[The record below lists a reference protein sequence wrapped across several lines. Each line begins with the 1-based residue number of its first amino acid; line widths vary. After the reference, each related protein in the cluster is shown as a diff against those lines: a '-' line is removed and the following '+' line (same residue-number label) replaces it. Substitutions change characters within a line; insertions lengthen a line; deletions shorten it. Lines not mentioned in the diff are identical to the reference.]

1 MADWHW
7 RKGRAMKDLLLIGI
21 GPGDPRQVTY
31 EAVDALRRA
40 SVFFVLDKGTEK
52 DELVRLRKAIL
63 QRYRP
68 EGGYRLVQVAD
79 PSRDGRAV
87 DYVGA
92 VQDWHRQRA
101 ALYSRLI
108 ADEIGA
114 DDVGAF
120 LLWGEPGLYD
130 STLRILDWVRES
142 GVALRLQVIPGI
154 SSVQALA
161 ARHQVPLNRIGE
173 PLTVLPGRRLAEQE
187 RIDNVVVMLDGQCA
201 FASLDDPGLMI
212 YWGAYLGTADE
223 VLIAGPLQAVKA
235 QILQVREEARFRKGW
250 IMDTYLLRRE
260 L

>member
-1 MADWHW
+1 
-7 RKGRAMKDLLLIGI
+7 MKHLLLIGI
-21 GPGDPRQVTY
+21 GPGDPRQITF
-31 EAVDALRRA
+31 EAVEALRRA
-40 SVFFVLDKGTEK
+40 TVFFVLDKGTEK
-52 DELVRLRKAIL
+52 DDLVRLRKAIV

-79 PSRDGRAV
+79 PLREAQAA
-87 DYVGA
+87 DYVES

-101 ALYSRLI
+101 ALYARLI
-108 ADEIGA
+108 QEEIGSG
-114 DDVGAF
+114 DIGAF

-130 STLRILDWVRES
+130 STLRILDLVRER
-142 GVALRLQVIPGI
+142 GVSLNLQVIPGI

-161 ARHQVPLNRIGE
+161 ARHQIPLNRIGE
-173 PLTVLPGRRLAEQE
+173 PLTVLPGRRLAEQG
-187 RIDNVVVMLDGQCA
+187 RIDNVVVMLDSQCT
-201 FASLDDPGLMI
+201 FAAVDDPALVI

-235 QILQVREEARFRKGW
+235 RILEVRDRERLRKGW

>member
-1 MADWHW
+1 
-7 RKGRAMKDLLLIGI
+7 MKDLLLIGI
-21 GPGDPRQVTY
+21 GPGDPRQITY
-31 EAVDALRRA
+31 EAVDALRQA
-40 SVFFVLDKGTEK
+40 SVFFVLDKGGDK
-52 DELVRLRKAIL
+52 DELVHLRKAIL

-79 PSRDGRAV
+79 PARDGQAD
-87 DYVGA
+87 DYLGA

-101 ALYSRLI
+101 ALYAQLI
-108 ADEIGA
+108 EQEIGIGET
-114 DDVGAF
+114 GAF
-120 LLWGEPGLYD
+120 LLWGEPTLYD
-130 STLRILDWVRES
+130 STLRILGLVRER

-173 PLTVLPGRRLAEQE
+173 PLTVLPGRRLAGQGQ
-187 RIDNVVVMLDGQCA
+187 IDNVLVMLDGQCA
-201 FASLDDPGLMI
+201 FARLDDPALMI

-235 QILQVREEARFRKGW
+235 QIMEVRERERARKGW
-250 IMDTYLLRRE
+250 IMDSYLLRRE

>member
-1 MADWHW
+1 
-7 RKGRAMKDLLLIGI
+7 MKQLLLIGI

-31 EAVDALRRA
+31 QAVEALRRA
-40 SVFFVLDKGTEK
+40 TVFFVLDKGADK
-52 DELVRLRKAIL
+52 DELTAQRRAIL
-63 QRYRP
+63 ERYLP
-68 EGGYRLVQVAD
+68 QGGYRLVQVGD
-79 PSRDGRAV
+79 PLRDGQAA

-92 VQDWHRQRA
+92 VQDWHAQRA
-101 ALYSRLI
+101 TLYARLI
-108 ADEIGA
+108 EDELGV

-130 STLRILDWVRES
+130 STLRILDLVRER
-142 GVALRLQVIPGI
+142 GVRLELEVVPGI

-161 ARHQVPLNRIGE
+161 ARHQIPLNRIGE
-173 PLTVLPGRRLAEQE
+173 PLTVLPGRRLGEQA

-201 FASLDDPGLMI
+201 FAALEDPQLTI

-223 VLIAGPLQAVKA
+223 LLVSGPLPAVKA
-235 QILQVREEARFRKGW
+235 RILELREAARRRKGW

>member
-1 MADWHW
+1 
-7 RKGRAMKDLLLIGI
+7 MKDLLLIGI
-21 GPGDPRQVTY
+21 GPGDPRQITY
-31 EAVDALRRA
+31 EAVEALRRA

-52 DELVRLRKAIL
+52 DELVRLRKMIL
-63 QRYRP
+63 ERYRP

-79 PSRDGRAV
+79 PSRDGQAV

-92 VQDWHRQRA
+92 VQDWHRQRS
-101 ALYSRLI
+101 ALYAYMI
-108 ADEIGA
+108 EDEMGVGDI
-114 DDVGAF
+114 GAF

-130 STLRILDWVRES
+130 STLRVLDLVRA
-142 GVALRLQVIPGI
+142 GGLALRLEVIPGI

-173 PLTVLPGRRLAEQE
+173 PLTVLPGRRLAGQG

-201 FASLDDPGLMI
+201 FAQLDDPALMI
-212 YWGAYLGTADE
+212 YWGAYLGTEDE

-235 QILQVREEARFRKGW
+235 QILEVRERERLRKGW

>member
-1 MADWHW
+1 
-7 RKGRAMKDLLLIGI
+7 MKDLLLIGI

-31 EAVDALRRA
+31 EAVEALRRA
-40 SVFFVLDKGTEK
+40 TLFFVLDKGADK

-63 QRYRP
+63 ERYRP

-79 PSRDGRAV
+79 PQRDSEAS
-87 DYVGA
+87 DYVA
-92 VQDWHRQRA
+92 SVEDWHHQRA
-101 ALYSRLI
+101 ALYARLI
-108 ADEIGA
+108 TDEMGSGDI
-114 DDVGAF
+114 GAF

-130 STLRILDWVRES
+130 STLRILQRVRERGMS
-142 GVALRLQVIPGI
+142 LRLQVIPGI

-173 PLTVLPGRRLAEQE
+173 PLMVLPGRRLAEQG
-187 RIDNVVVMLDGQCA
+187 RLDNVVVMLDGQCA
-201 FASLDDPGLMI
+201 FAALDDPGLVI
-212 YWGAYLGTADE
+212 YWGAYLGTDDE

-235 QILQVREEARFRKGW
+235 RILEVREEARARKGW